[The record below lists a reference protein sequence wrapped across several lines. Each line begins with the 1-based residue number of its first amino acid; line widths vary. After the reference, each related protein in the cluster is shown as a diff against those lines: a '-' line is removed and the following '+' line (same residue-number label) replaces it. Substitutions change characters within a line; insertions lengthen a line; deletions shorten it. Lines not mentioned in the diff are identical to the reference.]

1 MNHNISSSSDSELQK
16 LFREYIL
23 ERKKLKG
30 DETSRIELYFE
41 IYFINM
47 NSKPKLNFILRP
59 EILRLQH

>member
-16 LFREYIL
+16 LFREYIW

-47 NSKPKLNFILRP
+47 NIKPK
-59 EILRLQH
+59 